1 MITLREK
8 LLGLGAALSAP
19 LTENKKGHLALEFV
33 VAEKKAF
40 LSRKKLVYR
49 CSVRIDDASKSVKF
63 FEILKESGYGLSGA
77 ADGAGPGFSFKKESW
92 NTSGKERSGTIEE
105 AASLF
110 GEKYNYSFDYAAI
123 RDTIK
128 AAAAEAGY
136 AFEVCLL
143 ERSL

>member
-1 MITLREK
+1 M
-8 LLGLGAALSAP
+8 
-19 LTENKKGHLALEFV
+19 
-33 VAEKKAF
+33 VAEKKSF

-49 CSVRIDDASKSVKF
+49 CVLSLDDTVRTIKF
-63 FEILKESGYGLSGA
+63 FELLKESGYGLSGA

-110 GEKYNYSFDYAAI
+110 GEKYSYSFEYAAI

-136 AFEVCLL
+136 AFTVCLL